1 MKFIIDC
8 GHGGTDPGAIGPT
21 GLKEKDVTLAIG
33 KVLESISKMVGHT
46 PVMTRTGD
54 EYVSLEDRT
63 KFANA
68 RGGKCFVSIHCNS
81 FTSPAP
87 AGFEIWTY
95 RGQNTSD
102 TLASSITHQ
111 WSKAFPSHLIRADW
125 SDGDVDK
132 ESGFYVLKHTAMPAV
147 LLETAFIS
155 NPKWE
160 TWLRD
165 TKNLQSMAEAI
176 LAGIEGWKTN

>member
-1 MKFIIDC
+1 VKFIIDP
-8 GHGGTDPGAIGPT
+8 GHGGSDPGAIGPT
-21 GLKEKDVTLAIG
+21 GLMEKDVTLDIATRLASIAMMRG
-33 KVLESISKMVGHT
+33 HFPVL
-46 PVMTRTGD
+46 TRMRD
-54 EYVSLEDRT
+54 EYQSLKYRT
-63 KFANA
+63 DYAN
-68 RGGKCFVSIHCNS
+68 REGGKCFVSIHCNS

-160 TWLRD
+160 KWLREEG
-165 TKNLQSMAEAI
+165 NLKKIAEVI
-176 LAGIEGWKTN
+176 LDGIEAWGGK